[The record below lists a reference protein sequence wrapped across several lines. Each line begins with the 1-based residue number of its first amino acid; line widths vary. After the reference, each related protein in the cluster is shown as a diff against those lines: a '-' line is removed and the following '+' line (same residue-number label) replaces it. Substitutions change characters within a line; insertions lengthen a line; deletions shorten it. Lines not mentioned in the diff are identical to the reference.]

1 MVLHVNPTF
10 ATYFFSVILTC
21 SASAPRKLRALH
33 SQFAG
38 AKKKYKKKKNVY
50 MKQHPNSSFKNIMVF
65 SALTNRGWLDFHTA
79 KLCSKKAWRES
90 KNFEPV
96 QCEFRV
102 PSM

>member
-38 AKKKYKKKKNVY
+38 AKKKYKKKVMFTRSNT
-50 MKQHPNSSFKNIMVF
+50 Q
-65 SALTNRGWLDFHTA
+65 TA
-79 KLCSKKAWRES
+79 VLRILWY
-90 KNFEPV
+90 FPH
-96 QCEFRV
+96 
-102 PSM
+102 